1 VNTVS
6 ARRVFSNRRDDR
18 AIDRV
23 PRAEV
28 TIMDEIFI
36 AEVGPIT
43 MKRVGKQW
51 VVANSKVTARGD
63 TIPEAL
69 DNLIREIKIRSN

>member
-1 VNTVS
+1 
-6 ARRVFSNRRDDR
+6 
-18 AIDRV
+18 
-23 PRAEV
+23 
-28 TIMDEIFI
+28 MDEIFI